1 MKGVSLA
8 NLAKSIRGMND
19 SLPIDTPEWRAVEG
33 HIVSVLQCYGY
44 QEIRLPMLEQTSVFH
59 RSIGDETD
67 IVQKEMYSFD
77 DRNGDSLTL
86 RPEGTASCV
95 RAVLQNSL
103 LQNVPQRL
111 WYMGPMFRHERPQR
125 GRLRQFHQVG
135 IEVFGAESPQSDAE
149 LIMLTSRLWDA
160 LSIQNVRLEV
170 NSLGNEESRANYTAA
185 LVNYFS
191 PFKKLLDEPSLA
203 RLNSNPLRI
212 LDSKNPGLKDLISGA
227 PLLSD
232 YLDRD
237 SKAHFTSFEQ
247 TLSANNIKYTINP
260 KLVRG
265 LDYYNK
271 TVFEWVT
278 DELGAQ
284 SAICAGGRYDSLV
297 ETMGGKPS
305 PATGCA
311 MGLERII
318 ELRKV
323 QQNTVLPQI
332 PDVYVIATD
341 DNYELLAIQAAEY
354 LRSHMPSLKT
364 VLHVNGGKLKARM
377 KKADRAG
384 ARVAILI
391 GANEAEAKK
400 VTIKPLRTNDQQITC
415 DEHELKE
422 ILREMLITNS

>member
-1 MKGVSLA
+1 LA

-19 SLPIDTPEWRAVEG
+19 ALPIDTPEWRAVEE
-33 HIVSVLQCYGY
+33 HILSVLQCYGY
-44 QEIRLPMLEQTSVFH
+44 QEIRLPVLEQTSVFH

-67 IVQKEMYSFD
+67 IVQKEMYSFE

-111 WYMGPMFRHERPQR
+111 WYLGPMFRHERPQR

-149 LIMLTSRLWDA
+149 LIMLTRRLWGA
-160 LSIQNVRLEV
+160 LGIENLRLEV
-170 NSLGNEESRANYTAA
+170 NSLGNEVSRANYRTA
-185 LVNYFS
+185 LVNYFT
-191 PFKKLLDEPSLA
+191 PFEKLLDEPSLD
-203 RLNSNPLRI
+203 RLKSNPLRI
-212 LDSKNPGLKDLISGA
+212 LDSKNPDLKDLISQA

-232 YLDRD
+232 YLDHD
-237 SKAHFTSFEQ
+237 SKTHFTTFKKILTE
-247 TLSANNIKYTINP
+247 NGIKYTINP
-260 KLVRG
+260 QLVRG

-284 SAICAGGRYDSLV
+284 SAICAGGRYDGLV
-297 ETMGGKPS
+297 ETMGGKSS

-323 QQNTVLPQI
+323 QQNTLSPQI

-354 LRSHMPSLKT
+354 LRSHLPSLIT
-364 VLHVNGGKLKARM
+364 MLHVSGGKLKARM
-377 KKADRAG
+377 KKADRTG

-391 GANEAEAKK
+391 GAEEAAAKK
-400 VTIKPLRTNDQQITC
+400 VTVKPLLTNDQQITC
-415 DEHELKE
+415 AERELKE
-422 ILREMLITNS
+422 ILSEMLTKNG

>member
-227 PLLSD
+227 PLLSE

>member
-1 MKGVSLA
+1 MA